1 MPVKLN
7 AVYSCFSVP
16 KLVEVEE
23 KSVDQNLFLSP
34 DNYPLSYPLSADSN
48 KGGWLKSNCPDSIL
62 TGYTYGNKLSKV
74 LISCE
79 RYLLKQLFRMDLTRF
94 FFPQLRKQNSF

>member
-1 MPVKLN
+1 MSVKLN

-23 KSVDQNLFLSP
+23 KSVDQNLFFSP
-34 DNYPLSYPLSADSN
+34 DNYLLSADSN
-48 KGGWLKSNCPDSIL
+48 KSGWLKSNCLDSTL
-62 TGYTYGNKLSKV
+62 TGYTCGTKLSKV

-79 RYLLKQLFRMDLTRF
+79 SYLLKQLFRMDLTRF
-94 FFPQLRKQNSF
+94 FFPQLGKKNSF